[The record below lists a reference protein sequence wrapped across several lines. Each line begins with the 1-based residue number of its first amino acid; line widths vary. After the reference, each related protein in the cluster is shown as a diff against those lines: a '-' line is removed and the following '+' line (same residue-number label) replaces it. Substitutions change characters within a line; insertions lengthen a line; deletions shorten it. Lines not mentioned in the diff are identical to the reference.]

1 MAKKMFK
8 VGQAV
13 TFLGYGEDVPEHE
26 QVLTE
31 GETYA
36 IVEVNPEEE
45 MVAFEVENP
54 EYNPKK
60 KVSEDNPKTVVV
72 EVFFDE
78 VAEVEQ
84 EEEKPA
90 KKAAAKAPAKKAAKK
105 EEEEDEEEEEE
116 DEEEE
121 EAEEEAP
128 AKKAAVKKAPVKA
141 AKAPAKKAAKQEEE
155 EDEEDEEEEKPAKKA
170 AAKAPAKKAATKAP
184 AKKAA
189 GKSVAKK
196 APAKVKEEKAEE
208 SDDLAPLENEDEDI
222 VALVEG
228 SENILE
234 LASEL
239 VEEGAELDY
248 RLGGVLYHVRMSKE
262 FQSLDD
268 RYKENGGFGL
278 YVKEHLNIEYRKAM
292 YLIDIYYKF
301 NLYGISA
308 DKVKEIGW
316 TKAAKIAAVMTDDN
330 AEDLVELAEQNT
342 VADLQDT
349 IKEQYVAGKGEGTEK
364 KKRVT
369 FKFRL
374 FEENA
379 TVVTEILEEAA
390 QTLGTKDLAAVFEH
404 IVTEWG
410 AEYLNTKP
418 KKSAKAPAKAAAKAP
433 AKAKKQVEEETEE
446 E

>member
-84 EEEKPA
+84 
-90 KKAAAKAPAKKAAKK
+90 
-105 EEEEDEEEEEE
+105 
-116 DEEEE
+116 
-121 EAEEEAP
+121 
-128 AKKAAVKKAPVKA
+128 
-141 AKAPAKKAAKQEEE
+141 
-155 EDEEDEEEEKPAKKA
+155 EEEKPAKKA

-301 NLYGISA
+301 NLYGIAA

>member
-1 MAKKMFK
+1 MAKKAFK
-8 VGQAV
+8 VGQLV
-13 TFLGYGEDVPEHE
+13 KFLGYSEDVAEAE

-31 GETYA
+31 GENYT

-54 EYNPKK
+54 DFNPKK
-60 KVSEDNPKTVVV
+60 KVSEDNAKTVVV

-78 VAEVEQ
+78 VGDADD
-84 EEEKPA
+84 
-90 KKAAAKAPAKKAAKK
+90 
-105 EEEEDEEEEEE
+105 DEEE
-116 DEEEE
+116 
-121 EAEEEAP
+121 
-128 AKKAAVKKAPVKA
+128 
-141 AKAPAKKAAKQEEE
+141 
-155 EDEEDEEEEKPAKKA
+155 EEEEKPAKKVA
-170 AAKAPAKKAATKAP
+170 AKKAPAKKAKQEEEEDDDEDEGDEEEEAP
-184 AKKAA
+184 APKKTA
-189 GKSVAKK
+189 AKK
-196 APAKVKEEKAEE
+196 APAKKVAKVEEDDEEEEEAPAPKKAPAKKTAAKATAKKAPAKAATKGKAPTKEEKAEE
-208 SDDLAPLENEDEDI
+208 SDELAPLENEDEDI

-228 SENILE
+228 AENILE

-248 RLGGVLYHVRMSKE
+248 RLGGVLYHVRLSKE
-262 FQSLDD
+262 FQNLDD

-301 NLYGISA
+301 NMYGIAA

-349 IKEQYVAGKGEGTEK
+349 IKEQYVAGKGAGTEK

-418 KKSAKAPAKAAAKAP
+418 KKSAKAPTKTAAKAGT
-433 AKAKKQVEEETEE
+433 KAKKQVEEETEE

>member
-1 MAKKMFK
+1 MAKKTFK
-8 VGQAV
+8 VGQV
-13 TFLGYGEDVPEHE
+13 VKFLGYSEDVAEAE

-31 GETYA
+31 GGQYK

-45 MVAFEVENP
+45 MIAFEVENP
-54 EYNPKK
+54 DFNPKK
-60 KVSEDNPKTVVV
+60 KVSESNAETVVV

-78 VAEVEQ
+78 VEEVEA
-84 EEEKPA
+84 KPA
-90 KKAAAKAPAKKAAKK
+90 KKAAKAAQEEEADDEGEEGDDEGDDEEEEAPAPKKAAAKTSAKKAPAKKAAKV
-105 EEEEDEEEEEE
+105 EESDEDDEEE
-116 DEEEE
+116 
-121 EAEEEAP
+121 AKPAKKAP
-128 AKKAAVKKAPVKA
+128 AKKTA
-141 AKAPAKKAAKQEEE
+141 AKAPAKGAAKTE
-155 EDEEDEEEEKPAKKA
+155 AK
-170 AAKAPAKKAATKAP
+170 
-184 AKKAA
+184 
-189 GKSVAKK
+189 GKK
-196 APAKVKEEKAEE
+196 APAKAKEEKAEE
-208 SDDLAPLENEDEDI
+208 SDELAPLENEDEDI

-248 RLGGVLYHVRMSKE
+248 RLGGVLYHVRLSKE
-262 FQSLDD
+262 YQGLDD

-301 NLYGISA
+301 NLFGIAA

-316 TKAAKIAAVMTDDN
+316 TKAAKIAAVMTEDN
-330 AEDLVELAEQNT
+330 AEDLVELAEENT

-349 IKEQYVAGKGEGTEK
+349 IKEQYVAGKGEGKVEK

-390 QTLGTKDLAAVFEH
+390 QTLGTKDLATVFEH

-410 AEYLNTKP
+410 AEYLNIKP
-418 KKSAKAPAKAAAKAP
+418 KKAAKAAAKAP
-433 AKAKKQVEEETEE
+433 AKASAKGKKQAVEETEE

>member
-1 MAKKMFK
+1 MARSLNRKKEGIKMAKKAFK
-8 VGQAV
+8 VGQLV
-13 TFLGYGEDVPEHE
+13 KFLGYSEDVAEAE

-31 GETYA
+31 GENYT

-54 EYNPKK
+54 DFNPKK
-60 KVSEDNPKTVVV
+60 KVSEDNAKTVVV

-78 VAEVEQ
+78 VGDADD
-84 EEEKPA
+84 
-90 KKAAAKAPAKKAAKK
+90 
-105 EEEEDEEEEEE
+105 DEEE
-116 DEEEE
+116 
-121 EAEEEAP
+121 
-128 AKKAAVKKAPVKA
+128 
-141 AKAPAKKAAKQEEE
+141 
-155 EDEEDEEEEKPAKKA
+155 EEEEKPAKKVA
-170 AAKAPAKKAATKAP
+170 AKKAPAKKAKQEEEEDDEDEGDEEEEAP
-184 AKKAA
+184 APKKTA
-189 GKSVAKK
+189 AKK
-196 APAKVKEEKAEE
+196 APAKKVAKVEEDDEEEEEAPAPKKAPAKKTAAKATAKKAPAKAATKGKAPAKEEKAEE
-208 SDDLAPLENEDEDI
+208 SDELAPLENEDEDI

-248 RLGGVLYHVRMSKE
+248 RLGGVLYHVRLSKE

-301 NLYGISA
+301 NMYGIAA

-349 IKEQYVAGKGEGTEK
+349 IKEQYVAGKGAGTEK

-418 KKSAKAPAKAAAKAP
+418 KKSAKAPAKTAAKAGT
-433 AKAKKQVEEETEE
+433 KAKKQVEEETEE

>member
-1 MAKKMFK
+1 MARSLNRKKEGIKMAKKAFK
-8 VGQAV
+8 VGQLV
-13 TFLGYGEDVPEHE
+13 KFLGYSEDVAEAE

-31 GETYA
+31 GENYT

-54 EYNPKK
+54 DFNPKK
-60 KVSEDNPKTVVV
+60 KVSEDNAKTVVV

-78 VAEVEQ
+78 VGEADD
-84 EEEKPA
+84 
-90 KKAAAKAPAKKAAKK
+90 
-105 EEEEDEEEEEE
+105 DEEEEE
-116 DEEEE
+116 
-121 EAEEEAP
+121 
-128 AKKAAVKKAPVKA
+128 
-141 AKAPAKKAAKQEEE
+141 
-155 EDEEDEEEEKPAKKA
+155 EEEEKPAKKA
-170 AAKAPAKKAATKAP
+170 PAKKAPAKKAKQEEEEEEEEDDEEEEEAPAPKKAPAKKAPAKAETKAP
-184 AKKAA
+184 AKKAPA
-189 GKSVAKK
+189 KAEAKGKGKGKAK
-196 APAKVKEEKAEE
+196 APAKEEKAEE
-208 SDDLAPLENEDEDI
+208 ADELAPLENEDEDI

-228 SENILE
+228 AENILE

-248 RLGGVLYHVRMSKE
+248 RLGGVLYHVRLSKE
-262 FQSLDD
+262 YQNLDV

-301 NLYGISA
+301 NMYGIAA

>member
-1 MAKKMFK
+1 MAKKAFK
-8 VGQAV
+8 VGQV
-13 TFLGYGEDVPEHE
+13 VKFLGYSEDVAEAE

-31 GETYA
+31 GENYT

-54 EYNPKK
+54 DFNPKK
-60 KVSEDNPKTVVV
+60 KVSEDNAKTVVV

-78 VAEVEQ
+78 VGDADD
-84 EEEKPA
+84 
-90 KKAAAKAPAKKAAKK
+90 
-105 EEEEDEEEEEE
+105 DEEE
-116 DEEEE
+116 
-121 EAEEEAP
+121 
-128 AKKAAVKKAPVKA
+128 
-141 AKAPAKKAAKQEEE
+141 
-155 EDEEDEEEEKPAKKA
+155 EEEEKPAKKA
-170 AAKAPAKKAATKAP
+170 TAKKAPAKKAKQEEEEEDDEDEGDEEEEAPAPKKTAAKKAPAKKAAKVEEDDEEEEAPAPKKAP
-184 AKKAA
+184 AKKTAA
-189 GKSVAKK
+189 KAETKATAKK
-196 APAKVKEEKAEE
+196 APAKAATKGKAKAPAKEEKAEE
-208 SDDLAPLENEDEDI
+208 SDELAPLENEDEDI

-228 SENILE
+228 AENILE

-248 RLGGVLYHVRMSKE
+248 RLGGVLYHVRLSKE
-262 FQSLDD
+262 FQNLDD

-301 NLYGISA
+301 NMYGIAA

-349 IKEQYVAGKGEGTEK
+349 IKEQYVAGKGAATEK

-410 AEYLNTKP
+410 AEYLNIKP
-418 KKSAKAPAKAAAKAP
+418 KKSAKAPAKSAGKAS